1 MAETQHPKHQG
12 GQSQTHDLVKS
23 GSTMDP
29 KGGAAAQQTLQNQQD
44 IQNMR
49 QGQPGLGQRQGGQQG
64 QQGQQGFSDQEREQ
78 SQKRQQEAWE
88 EATRREK
95 DNNPA
100 TKDQRE
106 YDKNAPGMDPRNQPA
121 PDTKMNKATR
131 LDLEDLTGNPGH
143 RGVNPDAPAG
153 SINKKPDDRSGH
165 VESINEPS
173 HFDQNWPKRGNPQDP
188 HNPQSGRGGQGG
200 QLGQPGQQAAPQTE
214 SINEPHG
221 SQVIPPGAGA
231 GTGEEVEHP
240 PGSIPPG
247 PDQDEAPKLTSI
259 EPDTAEIGGGH
270 HPARSAS
277 PSPARVLTTP
287 ARSSSTTRKSK
298 PNSSTKPRCAP
309 RRR

>member
-1 MAETQHPKHQG
+1 
-12 GQSQTHDLVKS
+12 
-23 GSTMDP
+23 
-29 KGGAAAQQTLQNQQD
+29 
-44 IQNMR
+44 
-49 QGQPGLGQRQGGQQG
+49 
-64 QQGQQGFSDQEREQ
+64 
-78 SQKRQQEAWE
+78 
-88 EATRREK
+88 
-95 DNNPA
+95 
-100 TKDQRE
+100 
-106 YDKNAPGMDPRNQPA
+106 MDPRNQPA

-153 SINKKPDDRSGH
+153 SINKKPDDRSGG

-221 SQVIPPGAGA
+221 SQVIPPGAGG

-247 PDQDEAPKLTSI
+247 PDQGEAPTI
-259 EPDTAEIGGGH
+259 EALDPDEIEIGAADTILHVHGTGFTDKSVIHFAGRDEPTTMVNDTEVTTGLKPSLWQEAVVVQCSVKNGTAESEEVEFEFLEPEAPP
-270 HPARSAS
+270 PARTSKRTK
-277 PSPARVLTTP
+277 PKLPGK
-287 ARSSSTTRKSK
+287 KSK
-298 PNSSTKPRCAP
+298 K
-309 RRR
+309 

>member
-1 MAETQHPKHQG
+1 
-12 GQSQTHDLVKS
+12 
-23 GSTMDP
+23 
-29 KGGAAAQQTLQNQQD
+29 
-44 IQNMR
+44 MR
-49 QGQPGLGQRQGGQQG
+49 R
-64 QQGQQGFSDQEREQ
+64 
-78 SQKRQQEAWE
+78 AWIR
-88 EATRREK
+88 AIS
-95 DNNPA
+95 
-100 TKDQRE
+100 
-106 YDKNAPGMDPRNQPA
+106 PR
-121 PDTKMNKATR
+121 PDTKMNKVTR
-131 LDLEDLTGNPGH
+131 LDLEDFTGNPGH

-247 PDQDEAPKLTSI
+247 PDQGGTLKLTSI
-259 EPDTAEIGGGH
+259 EPDTAEIGGGNTTFGLTVTGEGFDSTCKIVFDDEEVETEFVNETTLRATPPMNDVAGEVDVEVERGEESSEVLTFEFTEAP
-270 HPARSAS
+270 PAR
-277 PSPARVLTTP
+277 
-287 ARSSSTTRKSK
+287 TRKQQTPKPKKPTRAANRSK
-298 PNSSTKPRCAP
+298 PDKKRK
-309 RRR
+309 